1 MSGSGLRERLP
12 WWARLSAKVVL
23 SRLPVPYAVWKRLRV
38 FEHGD
43 MHEPQRA
50 LGNLLGH
57 ASTAGV
63 LEGWPGTPRFA
74 ARGSEFHVLE
84 IGPGDSLF
92 SAMLANALGASRTWL
107 IDAGPFARMDA
118 AAYAAMD
125 ALLRHQH
132 LEAPPGDTPKTLA
145 EVLRRCQGI
154 YLTEGLASLR
164 QVPTATIDFCFSNAV
179 LEHID
184 KREFVPMVQEFRRVL
199 KPDGVATHR
208 VDLKDHLG
216 GGLAHLRFS
225 DAVWEGRLFR
235 NSGFYTNRIRF
246 GEMVNVFVQA
256 GFDCS
261 LPRVDRWAELPLKRC
276 QLDRAFRQLPDAE
289 LLVSGFDIVLTP
301 QRKPG

>member
-1 MSGSGLRERLP
+1 
-12 WWARLSAKVVL
+12 
-23 SRLPVPYAVWKRLRV
+23 
-38 FEHGD
+38 
-43 MHEPQRA
+43 
-50 LGNLLGH
+50 
-57 ASTAGV
+57 
-63 LEGWPGTPRFA
+63 
-74 ARGSEFHVLE
+74 
-84 IGPGDSLF
+84 
-92 SAMLANALGASRTWL
+92 MLANALGASRTWL

-125 ALLRHQH
+125 ALLRQQH
-132 LEAPPGDTPKTLA
+132 LDVPPGDTPRTLA
-145 EVLRRCQGI
+145 EVLQRCEGI
-154 YLTEGLASLR
+154 YLTNGLASLR

-184 KREFVPMVQEFRRVL
+184 KRELVPMVQEFRRVL

-225 DAVWEGRLFR
+225 NAVWEGRLFR

-246 GEMVNVFVQA
+246 GEMVNIFVQA

-261 LPRVDRWAELPLKRC
+261 LPRVDRWDVLPLKRA
-276 QLDRAFRQLPDAE
+276 QLDSVFRTLPEAD